1 MINNFL
7 KRNTILTFCLIAFLL
22 LFSRIFLPTL
32 YYPGEDNLIRL
43 AFETKSGASYLPI
56 IKSYSNFMLSP
67 LYGLENE
74 LSNKNLA
81 FPYLALFIPSIL
93 LKLFGPTSFIFLE
106 FFAVTFFLIIIYKI
120 LILLNFNNLISVIIS
135 CSFFLLPKIVNELN
149 YLTNIEILEIINNN
163 LKSFY
168 ILRIPRPLITNL
180 YFFSF
185 IFLLMK
191 IDLDKKYSI
200 KRSCLLGLLI
210 GLSIHSLFFIAII
223 KFFILF
229 FYLIINFK
237 RKIFKMIFQQKK
249 FFITLTMIV
258 GCFMVLF
265 IIHLNKVSPNNAT
278 VIGLY
283 DINYEQKINLI
294 KYTIRYFSN
303 KFFLLLFFINLVLFL
318 YLKKKNLNFT
328 IVYLIYISSIVT
340 FLFFIIFV
348 NKNIHYDL
356 IQRTIFN
363 NGILFFILATFK
375 VMDINFKVC
384 DHFISKYYSFLVII
398 LICLNNYLYFKH
410 YDKNNILRFDADK
423 VVKKIEEKNFI
434 INKKNEILVLDSSI
448 FIYLVG
454 KDFLNFTIVPNSFW
468 TTRSFEVV
476 EKNLINSFKILGI
489 KNDNFKKIFKNK
501 DSNFRII
508 NSDVS
513 AFFGYRYLANSSITF
528 KGLNNYTTKEIKIIK
543 STSPFVTQLIMPEDE
558 LVRIFNKFLQIGP
571 KISKPTMI
579 IINKNDNMTKD
590 YSIDINQYCIS
601 YMNRSFVIYKSIL
614 YCK

>member
-1 MINNFL
+1 MKNYLL
-7 KRNTILTFCLIAFLL
+7 KKNTILICFFISFFLL
-22 LFSRIFLPTL
+22 ASKFILPSI
-32 YYPGEDNLIRL
+32 YYPDEDGLIRL
-43 AFETKSGASYLPI
+43 SFESGTGASYLPI
-56 IKSYSNFMLSP
+56 IQSYGNFILSP

-74 LSNKNLA
+74 SEIKNLA
-81 FPYLALFIPSIL
+81 FPYLGLFIPSIL
-93 LKLFGPTSFIFLE
+93 LKLFGPISYIFIEFL
-106 FFAVTFFLIIIYKI
+106 AVSFFLILIYKI
-120 LILLNFNNLISVIIS
+120 FIILKFNNFFSILGA
-135 CSFFLLPKIVNELN
+135 CFLFLLPRFLIELN
-149 YLTNIEILEIINNN
+149 NLFNFEILEIVRNNFQ
-163 LKSFY
+163 SFY
-168 ILRIPRPLITNL
+168 TLRIPRPLITNL

-191 IDLDKKYSI
+191 IDLDNKYTI

-229 FYLIINFK
+229 LYLIINFK
-237 RKIFKMIFQQKK
+237 RRIFKMIFQQKN
-249 FFITLTMIV
+249 FFIALTVIV

-265 IIHLNKVSPNNAT
+265 IIHLNKVSPDNST

-283 DINYEQKINLI
+283 DIDYDQKINLI

-318 YLKKKNLNFT
+318 YLRKKNLDFT
-328 IVYLIYISSIVT
+328 IVYLVYISSIVT
-340 FLFFIIFV
+340 FLFFVIFV

-375 VMDINFKVC
+375 VIDINIKDG

-423 VVKKIEEKNFI
+423 IVKKIEEENFI

-528 KGLNNYTTKEIKIIK
+528 KGLNNYTIKEIKIIK

-558 LVRIFNKFLQIGP
+558 LVRIFNKFLKVGP

-579 IINKNDNMTKD
+579 IINKNDNKTKD